1 MIYERYFVRIC
12 FVNPSNRVPITLIIS
27 AYFFGMALLSRDTH
41 KPDIKC
47 LLKLIYWKIVSFGFR
62 PNC

>member
-1 MIYERYFVRIC
+1 MIYERHFVRIC
-12 FVNPSNRVPITLIIS
+12 FVNPSNRVPIILIIS

-47 LLKLIYWKIVSFGFR
+47 LLKLIY
-62 PNC
+62 

>member
-1 MIYERYFVRIC
+1 MEFEILCVLLQSKLY
-12 FVNPSNRVPITLIIS
+12 
-27 AYFFGMALLSRDTH
+27 LLSRDTH

>member
-1 MIYERYFVRIC
+1 MIYERRFVQI
-12 FVNPSNRVPITLIIS
+12 NLANLSNRGSITLIIS
-27 AYFFGMALLSRDTH
+27 AYFFGIDLLLRDTLN
-41 KPDIKC
+41 PDIKC

>member
-1 MIYERYFVRIC
+1 MKGILQESVLQIRQIGFLIA
-12 FVNPSNRVPITLIIS
+12 LIIS
-27 AYFFGMALLSRDTH
+27 DYFFGMALLSRDTH

>member
-1 MIYERYFVRIC
+1 MVFEIIC
-12 FVNPSNRVPITLIIS
+12 VLLQYNVPL
-27 AYFFGMALLSRDTH
+27 FSRDTH